1 MVARST
7 VFNCAVGPCISLPP
21 SPRVLCA
28 AAARLTP
35 FTCIACRE
43 FSMRGLLPFPECH
56 VRRESRVG
64 GTRELPTGNP
74 GTHGDSSGR
83 ACGS

>member
-28 AAARLTP
+28 AAARLDAVHLHRLP
-35 FTCIACRE
+35 RIF
-43 FSMRGLLPFPECH
+43 MRGLLPFPECH

>member
-28 AAARLTP
+28 AAARL
-35 FTCIACRE
+35 FADAVH
-43 FSMRGLLPFPECH
+43 LHHLPRIFYAWSASFPM
-56 VRRESRVG
+56 SRAAG
-64 GTRELPTGNP
+64 E
-74 GTHGDSSGR
+74 
-83 ACGS
+83 